1 MNKSNT
7 NPSLAYLFNMNFSLL
22 YCFLLDEIF
31 LHVKNKELAYSQ
43 LFSLDYDY
51 RRIKPQTDEVAR
63 GNDHSDFTNFFV

>member
-31 LHVKNKELAYSQ
+31 LHVKKQSAVIPHFAFFQ
-43 LFSLDYDY
+43 VCYDY
-51 RRIKPQTDEVAR
+51 RRIKPQTDDVAR
-63 GNDHSDFTNFFV
+63 NNGLFHVL